1 MSDNNISVIEQYLG
15 KYPWFSEG
23 YLDLYKAMCSLE
35 GDVGLTYLNKA
46 ASHVWSRSKLY
57 EIYKESLIEQAD
69 ADSEIVEVE
78 IPAAVVETP
87 AVEVEIEAPVVVA
100 EILAVEVEAP
110 TVEVEIPAVVVETPV
125 VVVET
130 PVVEVETPAV
140 VAEIPAVVVET
151 PVVEVERPA
160 VVAEIPEVVVEA
172 PADVVEAPVAEERV
186 EPESEKPAETK
197 PERVAVKIEER
208 AAKPTKTPTYREYE
222 LIQLDEDEDQGRDI
236 VFEDNS
242 FVITENKPKFVLA
255 GGDYFTKK
263 DFEMIELDLSQ
274 PLDHFIAEK
283 PTLLRS
289 AIIGKGTKPVV
300 INDTESAESLDDE
313 AFYTE
318 TLASIYIE
326 QGFYKRA
333 LDVYAKLILL
343 FPEKS
348 SYFATLVKEIKNK
361 YNT

>member
-1 MSDNNISVIEQYLG
+1 
-15 KYPWFSEG
+15 
-23 YLDLYKAMCSLE
+23 
-35 GDVGLTYLNKA
+35 
-46 ASHVWSRSKLY
+46 
-57 EIYKESLIEQAD
+57 
-69 ADSEIVEVE
+69 VETPLVE
-78 IPAAVVETP
+78 VETP
-87 AVEVEIEAPVVVA
+87 AVVA
-100 EILAVEVEAP
+100 EVPAVVVEAP
-110 TVEVEIPAVVVETPV
+110 TVEVEIPAVVVETPL
-125 VVVET
+125 
-130 PVVEVETPAV
+130 VEVETPAV
-140 VAEIPAVVVET
+140 VAEIP
-151 PVVEVERPA
+151 
-160 VVAEIPEVVVEA
+160 EIE
-172 PADVVEAPVAEERV
+172 VEAPVAEERV
-186 EPESEKPAETK
+186 EPESEKPADTK

-208 AAKPTKTPTYREYE
+208 AAKPANAPTYREYE
-222 LIQLDEDEDQGRDI
+222 LIQLDEEEDLGRDI

-263 DFEMIELDLSQ
+263 DFEMIELDLTQ

-289 AIIGKGTKPVV
+289 AIIGKGSKPVV

-326 QGFYKRA
+326 QGFHKRA

>member
-110 TVEVEIPAVVVETPV
+110 TVEVEIPAVVVETP
-125 VVVET
+125 
-130 PVVEVETPAV
+130 
-140 VAEIPAVVVET
+140 
-151 PVVEVERPA
+151 A
-160 VVAEIPEVVVEA
+160 VVAEIPEVVVETEV
-172 PADVVEAPVAEERV
+172 PAVEVEAPVAEERV
-186 EPESEKPAETK
+186 EPESEKPADTK

-208 AAKPTKTPTYREYE
+208 TTKPAKTPTYREYE

>member
-57 EIYKESLIEQAD
+57 EIYKESLVEQAD

-100 EILAVEVEAP
+100 EIPAVEVEAP

-130 PVVEVETPAV
+130 PVVEVEIPTV
-140 VAEIPAVVVET
+140 VAEILA
-151 PVVEVERPA
+151 
-160 VVAEIPEVVVEA
+160 VEA
-172 PADVVEAPVAEERV
+172 EVPTVEIEAPVAEERV
-186 EPESEKPAETK
+186 EPESEKPADTK

-263 DFEMIELDLSQ
+263 DFEMIELDLTQ

>member
-69 ADSEIVEVE
+69 VVDS
-78 IPAAVVETP
+78 PA
-87 AVEVEIEAPVVVA
+87 VVA
-100 EILAVEVEAP
+100 EILAEVAEA
-110 TVEVEIPAVVVETPV
+110 PAVVEEIHPAI
-125 VVVET
+125 VVET
-130 PVVEVETPAV
+130 SAVLIDSPPVVIETPAV
-140 VAEIPAVVVET
+140 VEEIHPA
-151 PVVEVERPA
+151 
-160 VVAEIPEVVVEA
+160 IVVEA
-172 PADVVEAPVAEERV
+172 PAVVVDTPTVVAESPAVVEETRVPEEEDEPV
-186 EPESEKPAETK
+186 SEKPAEPK
-197 PERVAVKIEER
+197 LERVAVKIEER
-208 AAKPTKTPTYREYE
+208 AAKPANAPTYREYE
-222 LIQLDEDEDQGRDI
+222 LIQLDEEEDLGRDI

-263 DFEMIELDLSQ
+263 DFEMIELDLTQ

-289 AIIGKGTKPVV
+289 AIIGKGSKPVV

-348 SYFATLVKEIKNK
+348 SYFATLVKDIKNK

>member
-1 MSDNNISVIEQYLG
+1 MSDNNISIIEQYLG
-15 KYPWFSEG
+15 KHPWFSEG

-46 ASHVWSRSKLY
+46 ASHVWSRSRLY

-69 ADSEIVEVE
+69 
-78 IPAAVVETP
+78 VVD
-87 AVEVEIEAPVVVA
+87 
-100 EILAVEVEAP
+100 
-110 TVEVEIPAVVVETPV
+110 
-125 VVVET
+125 
-130 PVVEVETPAV
+130 TPAV
-140 VAEIPAVVVET
+140 VAEIPAEVAEEPAVVVEIHPQIVVETPAVVIDSPAVVVET
-151 PVVEVERPA
+151 PVQVVETPTVVIDSPA
-160 VVAEIPEVVVEA
+160 VVEETRVPEEE
-172 PADVVEAPVAEERV
+172 DEPV
-186 EPESEKPAETK
+186 SEKPAEPK
-197 PERVAVKIEER
+197 LER
-208 AAKPTKTPTYREYE
+208 AAKPVSAPTYREYE
-222 LIQLDEDEDQGRDI
+222 LIQLDEEEDLGRDI

-263 DFEMIELDLSQ
+263 DFEMIELDLTQ

-289 AIIGKGTKPVV
+289 AIIGKGSKPVV

>member
-69 ADSEIVEVE
+69 ADCETVE
-78 IPAAVVETP
+78 VETP
-87 AVEVEIEAPVVVA
+87 AVVA
-100 EILAVEVEAP
+100 EVPAVVVEAP
-110 TVEVEIPAVVVETPV
+110 TVEVEIPAVVVETPL
-125 VVVET
+125 
-130 PVVEVETPAV
+130 VEVETPAV
-140 VAEIPAVVVET
+140 VAEIP
-151 PVVEVERPA
+151 
-160 VVAEIPEVVVEA
+160 EIE
-172 PADVVEAPVAEERV
+172 VEAPVAEERV
-186 EPESEKPAETK
+186 EPESEKPADTK

-208 AAKPTKTPTYREYE
+208 AAKPANAPTYREYE
-222 LIQLDEDEDQGRDI
+222 LIQLDEEEDLGRDI

-263 DFEMIELDLSQ
+263 DFEMIELDLTQ

-289 AIIGKGTKPVV
+289 AIIGKGSKPVV

-326 QGFYKRA
+326 QGFHKRA

>member
-140 VAEIPAVVVET
+140 VAEIP
-151 PVVEVERPA
+151 
-160 VVAEIPEVVVEA
+160 EVVVEA

-263 DFEMIELDLSQ
+263 DFEMIELDLTQ

>member
-78 IPAAVVETP
+78 IPAAVVEIP
-87 AVEVEIEAPVVVA
+87 AVEVEIEAPVVA

-110 TVEVEIPAVVVETPV
+110 TVEVEIPAVVVETP
-125 VVVET
+125 
-130 PVVEVETPAV
+130 
-140 VAEIPAVVVET
+140 
-151 PVVEVERPA
+151 A
-160 VVAEIPEVVVEA
+160 VVAEIPEVVVETEV
-172 PADVVEAPVAEERV
+172 PAVEVEAPVAEERV
-186 EPESEKPAETK
+186 EPESEKPADTK